1 RTLMSHV
8 EQEDYQ
14 KACGVIETVEEKCY
28 NVLEHTMARQTLE
41 INGMYSGYQGEGTKT
56 IIPSIA
62 TAKITCRLVPGQ
74 DPEDIQ
80 NRLEK
85 HILAQAPSG
94 VTVNVK
100 KEKLSA
106 KAYKVEPN
114 HPLIKKAAD
123 SYTKAFGKETVD
135 MRIRGSIPVVE
146 WLDDLYG
153 IPIVLLCFGT
163 TEDRLHSPN
172 ESFPLDIFD
181 KDMETLVHYWN
192 IFK

>member
-1 RTLMSHV
+1 INDM
-8 EQEDYQ
+8 YY
-14 KACGVIETVEEKCY
+14 CY
-28 NVLEHTMARQTLE
+28 K
-41 INGMYSGYQGEGTKT
+41 GEGLIT

-123 SYTKAFGKETVD
+123 SYTKAFGKETVY
-135 MRIRGSIPVVE
+135 MRMV
-146 WLDDLYG
+146 G
-153 IPIVLLCFGT
+153 IITDFV
-163 TEDRLHSPN
+163 
-172 ESFPLDIFD
+172 
-181 KDMETLVHYWN
+181 
-192 IFK
+192 